1 MHNCRLTNNRLLDL
15 ALDEM
20 NPIEATQLREELR
33 ECSACQE
40 EYATLRNTLRVS
52 KQALRSALPAEDF
65 WPGHHARLQARLTS
79 ELSPVHTVRL
89 SLSAQLWNVVRK
101 TATTS
106 VRVPVPVAFAIMVLI
121 GSFFF
126 VGRSRGQS
134 SVSPSAPVASVETR
148 TIQVPVIQEKV
159 ITKVVYIEKKDRRS
173 RGTANQ
179 VDRNA
184 TNSIASGWTTTG
196 KAAMSLV
203 GFKPTDQLK
212 LTIIKREHDEK

>member
-1 MHNCRLTNNRLLDL
+1 MLDL
-15 ALDEM
+15 ALDGVG
-20 NPIEATQLREELR
+20 PIEATQLREELG
-33 ECSACQE
+33 ECRACQE

-52 KQALRSALPAEDF
+52 AQALRSALPTEDF
-65 WPGHHARLQARLTS
+65 WPGHHARLHARLMS
-79 ELSPVHTVRL
+79 ELSPVRPVRL
-89 SLSAQLWNVVRK
+89 SLSARLWNVVCK

-106 VRVPVPVAFAIMVLI
+106 VRVPVPVGLAIIVLV

-126 VGRSRGQS
+126 VGRSRGQA

-159 ITKVVYIEKKDRRS
+159 VTKVVYVEKKDTRS

-184 TNSIASGWTTTG
+184 ANSIASGWATTG

-212 LTIIKREHDEK
+212 LTIIKRDRDEK